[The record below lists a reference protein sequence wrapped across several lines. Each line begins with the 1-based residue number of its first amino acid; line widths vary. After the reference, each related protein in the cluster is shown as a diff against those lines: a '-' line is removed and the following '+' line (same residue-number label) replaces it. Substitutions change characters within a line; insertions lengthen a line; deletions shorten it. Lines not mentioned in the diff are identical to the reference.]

1 MARSDEPT
9 VDDSIMQKITWIALA
24 AFVLAL
30 APFARGADTSDV
42 RGAQQLQ
49 AGQKSSPARHAKKHH
64 HKHHPAGKAKKNKKS
79 PAGTAQAK
87 PESPAEGSGN
97 PLPAQ

>member
-1 MARSDEPT
+1 MK
-9 VDDSIMQKITWIALA
+9 KIICAALA
-24 AFVLAL
+24 AFVLTLVPL
-30 APFARGADTSDV
+30 AWGADTSDA